1 MKQYI
6 ILSITGAQ
14 CAPDTETAVLFERG
28 DISKISKIQRAVY
41 RSGFRNGSFD
51 ISIYLLMSNA
61 KRPNLR
67 AKKRKWI
74 MTIKDAH
81 QLSSYWGLYQLAWLV
96 STRYNTIFS
105 QTNNEVIYINA
116 PNVYTTDGRKITN
129 KTIYSNFR
137 GLIKAEISFITST
150 QTLNALFKG
159 VDGEFSEL
167 FTVETVDFDIQK
179 ESSFRKHNKNRW
191 SFVYSLLQTSAIKR
205 QLMKQQP
212 RFYKL
217 EFGRFFGRVRYT
229 QNPCY
234 LTKTEL
240 TRVIARANNNSAFCD
255 MLE

>member
-14 CAPDTETAVLFERG
+14 CAPNIETTVLFERG
-28 DISKISKIQRAVY
+28 DISKKSRIQKAVC
-41 RSGFRNGSFD
+41 RSGFENGSFD

-61 KRPNLR
+61 KKPNPR

-81 QLSSYWGLYQLAWLV
+81 QLSSHWGVDRLMWLI
-96 STRYNTIFS
+96 STRFETLFNLDNSEVVYLNT
-105 QTNNEVIYINA
+105 
-116 PNVYTTDGRKITN
+116 PNVYTTDGREITN
-129 KTIYSNFR
+129 KTIYSNFS
-137 GLIKAEISFITST
+137 GLIKADIGFITFK

-159 VDGEFSEL
+159 VDGEFTEL
-167 FTVETVDFDIQK
+167 FTVETVDLDPRKKI
-179 ESSFRKHNKNRW
+179 SFRKRNKNRW

-234 LTKTEL
+234 LTAKEIS
-240 TRVIARANNNSAFCD
+240 RVIARANNNSAFYNA
-255 MLE
+255 LE